1 MKVKYPLYLI
11 RRYHKTLLS
20 YANRD
25 VSMRKMLLDAE
36 HMPFLWKSE
45 VAQMITEGRET
56 MKELAQTI
64 ATLRKDYGCV
74 DY

>member
-1 MKVKYPLYLI
+1 MEVKYPLYLI
-11 RRYHKTLLS
+11 RNYHGTLLS

-25 VSMRKMLLDAE
+25 VDMRRMLLDLE
-36 HMPFLWKSE
+36 DMPFLWKHE
-45 VAQMITEGRET
+45 VAQLITKSKET
-56 MKELAQTI
+56 MKRLAQTK